1 MTSPPALASRIDT
14 VRRFNRFYTR
24 TIGALHE
31 HLLDSPYSLTEAR
44 VLWELAHHAPL
55 TATALTQQLRL
66 DPGYISRLLR
76 RFKEHGLIRTQPAP
90 QDARQQWLS
99 LTAKGRKAFAPL
111 DRRSHDAAATLLSSL
126 PGEAQARLVAAMTCI
141 EQTLDPQ
148 TPAVEPGAASTA
160 DERGHRAFTLRSPRP
175 GDMGWV
181 IARHGAIY
189 AAEFGWDARFEAMV
203 ARICADFVEQFKP
216 GREACW
222 IAEHE
227 GRNVGSVFVVE
238 ASRTVAQLRMLIVEP
253 DARGLGI
260 GAALVAQVE
269 AFAREQGY
277 RRIRLW
283 TNSLL
288 TAARNIYR
296 RHGYVMTGSEA
307 HHSFGHDL
315 VGETWELKL

>member
-1 MTSPPALASRIDT
+1 MPPSPALESRIDT

-24 TIGALHE
+24 TIGVLHE

-55 TATALTQQLRL
+55 TATALTRQLRL
-66 DPGYISRLLR
+66 NPGYISRLLR
-76 RFKEHGLIRTQPAP
+76 RFKERGLIRTQPAH
-90 QDARQQWLS
+90 DARQQWLS
-99 LTAKGRKAFAPL
+99 LTANGRKAFAPL
-111 DRRSHDAAATLLSSL
+111 DRRSHDATAALLSSL
-126 PGEAQARLVAAMTCI
+126 PNEAQEGLVRAMACI
-141 EQTLDPQ
+141 ESTLAPQ
-148 TPAVEPGAASTA
+148 PGPL
-160 DERGHRAFTLRSPRP
+160 DEAPERRFTLRPPRP

-181 IARHGAIY
+181 IARHGQIY
-189 AAEFGWDARFEAMV
+189 AAEYGWDARFEAMV

-222 IAEHE
+222 IAEHD
-227 GRNVGSVFVVE
+227 GRTVGSVFVVE
-238 ASRTVAQLRMLIVEP
+238 ASRTVAQLRMLIVDP

-269 AFAREQGY
+269 AFARAQGY

-296 RHGYVMTGSEA
+296 RSGYVMTGSEA

>member
-1 MTSPPALASRIDT
+1 MSPSPALESRIDT

-24 TIGALHE
+24 TIGVLHE

-55 TATALTQQLRL
+55 TATALTRQLRL
-66 DPGYISRLLR
+66 NPGYISRLLR
-76 RFKEHGLIRTQPAP
+76 RFKERGLIRTQPAH
-90 QDARQQWLS
+90 DARQQWLS

-111 DRRSHDAAATLLSSL
+111 DRRSHDATAALLSSL
-126 PGEAQARLVAAMTCI
+126 PNEAQEGLVRAMACI
-141 EQTLDPQ
+141 ESTLAPQ
-148 TPAVEPGAASTA
+148 PGPVDATPG
-160 DERGHRAFTLRSPRP
+160 RRFTLRPPRP

-181 IARHGAIY
+181 IARHGQIY
-189 AAEFGWDARFEAMV
+189 AAEYGWDARFEAMV

-227 GRNVGSVFVVE
+227 GRTVGSVFVVE
-238 ASRTVAQLRMLIVEP
+238 ASRTVAQLRMLIVDP

-269 AFAREQGY
+269 AFARAQGY

-296 RHGYVMTGSEA
+296 RSGYVMTGSEA

>member
-1 MTSPPALASRIDT
+1 MPPSPALESRIDT

-24 TIGALHE
+24 TIGVLHE

-55 TATALTQQLRL
+55 TATALTRQLRL
-66 DPGYISRLLR
+66 NPGYISRLLR
-76 RFKEHGLIRTQPAP
+76 RFKERGLIRTQPAH
-90 QDARQQWLS
+90 DARQQWLS

-111 DRRSHDAAATLLSSL
+111 DRRSHDATAALLSSL
-126 PGEAQARLVAAMTCI
+126 PNEAQEGLVRAMACI
-141 EQTLDPQ
+141 ESTLAPQ
-148 TPAVEPGAASTA
+148 PGPL
-160 DERGHRAFTLRSPRP
+160 DEAPERRFTLRPPRP

-181 IARHGAIY
+181 IARHGQIY
-189 AAEFGWDARFEAMV
+189 AAEYGWDARFEAMV

-227 GRNVGSVFVVE
+227 GRTVGSVFVVE
-238 ASRTVAQLRMLIVEP
+238 ASRTVAQLRMLIVDP

-269 AFAREQGY
+269 AFARAQGY

-296 RHGYVMTGSEA
+296 RSGYVMTGSEA